1 MKANLKMEP
10 KIDKEFEG
18 LCNPLTPEEHNLLET
33 NIERDGLIEPI
44 SIWSHDGSILDGHN
58 RFDICKSLRIEYTTK
73 VIEIDTRHDAI
84 NWIIAKQLG
93 RRNVTDEQKSYLR
106 GKRYQAEK
114 SDDHSR
120 PQRGH
125 EKCDRKEKTAVRLGK
140 EYGVGSTTIS
150 QDSRFAKA
158 VDLIEEKEG
167 PAAKALVLN
176 GRSGLSKNQV
186 IDGKLPSEVPPTS
199 MAESKRKLRASEKR
213 SKAAE
218 CVSAIAKESVG
229 EIGTANQKH
238 LVHLHE
244 NMRAIATIV
253 ASLLADGEKFA
264 KAATKE
270 HWTTHA
276 KTRLRANLSAIKR
289 DISRIDQFLK

>member
-10 KIDKEFEG
+10 KIDKEFEA
-18 LCNPLTPEEHNLLET
+18 LCNPLTPEERNLLET

-58 RFDICKSLRIEYTTK
+58 RFDICKSLRIEYATK
-73 VIEIDTRHDAI
+73 AIDAETRSDAI

-114 SDDHSR
+114 NPGGGQLHQNDVAAA
-120 PQRGH
+120 G
-125 EKCDRKEKTAVRLGK
+125 KTSTRLAA
-140 EYGVGSTTIS
+140 EYGVGSATIER
-150 QDSRFAKA
+150 DSRFASA
-158 VDLIEEKEG
+158 VDVIEKKEG
-167 PAAKALVLN
+167 PAAKAAVLN
-176 GRSGLSKNQV
+176 GTSGLTMTQV
-186 IDGKLPSEVPPTS
+186 RSGKLPSEAPPAS
-199 MAESKRKLRASEKR
+199 MAQSKRRLRASEKR
-213 SKAAE
+213 SKAADA
-218 CVSAIAKESVG
+218 VSAIATESVG
-229 EIGTANQKH
+229 EIGTANQRQ
-238 LVHLHE
+238 LVHLHD

-270 HWTTHA
+270 HWTPHA